1 MITQYVKQIK
11 EEQAKAR
18 VLPRQAKP
26 MFLSKVKSVSQY
38 IMSQLQ
44 RSDISVREK
53 FVLARDQAL
62 FKLQFFA
69 GDRASDISN
78 ILTQELKELPDKSG
92 FVFQHTFGKTLRG
105 DRNIN
110 TFVVKR
116 CADEHICP
124 IRGLELYFSRAR
136 SWSVD
141 LSNGYLFRPVLD
153 GGLVLND
160 VLTYSSIYDRLIKYL
175 TTLGIYDGETPHSMR
190 AGCAISMTMT
200 SDNASQSG
208 VMQHIGWKS
217 PRSMDYYSRA
227 TLIRDASHVASAL
240 ADSVPDNKK
249 VEQFFNENSSF
260 SSLTPAFN
268 K

>member
-1 MITQYVKQIK
+1 MMCSDTWFGVTLTGKPRFIRMFVLTSESLVSSRAVVRFVSLQNRCKTHFNDYPLCIITAVAVSFWNAATNTGNPIHSHMITQYVKQIK

-38 IMSQLQ
+38 IMNQLQ

-141 LSNGYLFRPVLD
+141 LPMV
-153 GGLVLND
+153 
-160 VLTYSSIYDRLIKYL
+160 IYFV
-175 TTLGIYDGETPHSMR
+175 
-190 AGCAISMTMT
+190 
-200 SDNASQSG
+200 Q
-208 VMQHIGWKS
+208 
-217 PRSMDYYSRA
+217 
-227 TLIRDASHVASAL
+227 
-240 ADSVPDNKK
+240 
-249 VEQFFNENSSF
+249 
-260 SSLTPAFN
+260 SLTVDSC
-268 K
+268 